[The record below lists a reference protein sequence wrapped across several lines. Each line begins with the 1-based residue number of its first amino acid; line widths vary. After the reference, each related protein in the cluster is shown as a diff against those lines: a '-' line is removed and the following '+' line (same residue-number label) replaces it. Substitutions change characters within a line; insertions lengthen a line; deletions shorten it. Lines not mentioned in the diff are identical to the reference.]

1 MQMDFFQ
8 RERPLMDLGPCD
20 KLPEEEIPQDDNYR
34 IFPAEKLGYNEAR
47 AKCQALDEEET
58 DNSGKWDLV
67 VFEQE
72 EELQY
77 VKMLINCLPESFW
90 VGYREKEGLA
100 LDAFG
105 RKPQIEIPWWVNKPS
120 GDLDDPNNP
129 GENCVRM
136 QNGKFTDEECTNANT
151 GQMREGLGV
160 GFVCERH
167 THIIYDVS
175 FTKSLDEK
183 NPVLTRS
190 QLEPP

>member
-1 MQMDFFQ
+1 
-8 RERPLMDLGPCD
+8 MDLGPCD
-20 KLPEEEIPQDDNYR
+20 KLPEEEIPADDNYK
-34 IFPAEKLGYNEAR
+34 IFPAEKLGWNEAR
-47 AKCQALDEEET
+47 TKCQAINEEEGE
-58 DNSGKWDLV
+58 DGWDLV

-90 VGYREKEGLA
+90 VGYREFNGIAK
-100 LDAFG
+100 DAFG
-105 RKPQIEIPWWVNKPS
+105 RNPQIEIPWWVNKPS

-136 QNGKFTDEECTNANT
+136 QNGKFTDEECTHANT

-167 THIIYDVS
+167 THIVYDVS
-175 FTKSLDEK
+175 LFRRALVPSYLQ
-183 NPVLTRS
+183 V
-190 QLEPP
+190 